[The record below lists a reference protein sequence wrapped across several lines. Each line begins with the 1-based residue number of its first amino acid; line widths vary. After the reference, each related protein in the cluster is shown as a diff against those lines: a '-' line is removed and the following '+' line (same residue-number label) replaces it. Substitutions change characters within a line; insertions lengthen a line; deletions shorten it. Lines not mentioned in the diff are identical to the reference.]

1 MRIVI
6 VGGHGQIARQ
16 LSRRLSG
23 AGHEPIALLRN
34 PDHCGDV
41 RADGA
46 EPVVLDLERGDVHRV
61 EEIVHGADAVVFAA
75 GAGPDSGP
83 ERKLTLDRDGLVLVA
98 DGMLAAGVRRLLVVS
113 SMGADD
119 FDADSS
125 DTFQVYL
132 RAKSEGDAAVRER
145 DLDWTIVR
153 PGSLTDDEAADAV
166 EIAESVEAGSVP
178 RADIAHV
185 LHALLETG
193 AGVHRTIEV
202 VGGSTPVSDAV
213 SAL

>member
-16 LSRRLSG
+16 LTRRLSA

-75 GAGPDSGP
+75 GAGPNSGP
-83 ERKLTLDRDGLVLVA
+83 ERKMSLDRDGLVLVA

-119 FDADSS
+119 FDASS
-125 DTFQVYL
+125 DDTFQVYL

-185 LHALLETG
+185 LHALLETS

-202 VGGSTPVSDAV
+202 VGGSTPVTEAV

>member
-16 LSRRLSG
+16 LTRRLSA

-41 RADGA
+41 REDGA

-61 EEIVHGADAVVFAA
+61 EEILHGADAVVFAA

-83 ERKLTLDRDGLVLVA
+83 ERKLSLDRDGLVLTA
-98 DGMLAAGVRRLLVVS
+98 DGMLAAGIRRLVVVS

-119 FDADSS
+119 FDSVD
-125 DTFQVYL
+125 DEGFQTYL
-132 RAKSEGDAAVRER
+132 RAKSEGDTAVRER

-153 PGSLTDDEAADAV
+153 PGSLTDDAAGNAV
-166 EIAESVEAGSVP
+166 LLGDSVGTGSIARGDV
-178 RADIAHV
+178 AHV

-193 AGVHRTIEV
+193 AGVHRTVELI
-202 VGGSTPVSDAV
+202 GGSHSVSEAV
-213 SAL
+213 AAL